1 MGNISPLP
9 PCLLY
14 KTKYNMEI
22 QDNTRTLT
30 GNLGKLSGEWYPTN
44 PPTPVSL
51 LRLPDYAKA
60 NNLPPPLISD
70 RDEGEKKWYTVVYF
84 LSDNKKIT
92 DALWETIFFLFEV
105 FLYFL

>member
-1 MGNISPLP
+1 
-9 PCLLY
+9 
-14 KTKYNMEI
+14 MEI

-30 GNLGKLSGEWYPTN
+30 GNLGKLSGGRGSGTPPN

-84 LSDNKKIT
+84 LSDNKQIT
-92 DALWETIFFLFEV
+92 DALWETMFFLFEV